1 MKFLQKYCIAH
12 STKSFLSSGIEPET
26 DSQHQVVGVLET
38 IQLIARMQ
46 EKMLCNVRFQDKSLV
61 ERIVVSPVTEEIF
74 PYTQI
79 DGKDGHDDFG
89 TQGKASRKLLPERRT
104 IKLQFI
110 RVGRKIIVSHVIPDI
125 GTLIVLHIQRNAS
138 PEILA
143 EVIERVEI
151 QS

>member
-1 MKFLQKYCIAH
+1 
-12 STKSFLSSGIEPET
+12 
-26 DSQHQVVGVLET
+26 
-38 IQLIARMQ
+38 MQ
-46 EKMLCNVRFQDKSLV
+46 EKILRNIGLQDKSLV

-79 DGKDGHDDFG
+79 DGKDGHDDFR
-89 TQGKASRKLLPERRT
+89 TQGKAGRELFPERRT
-104 IKLQFI
+104 VELQFI
-110 RVGRKIIVSHVIPDI
+110 RVGRKIIVGHVIPDI

-138 PEILA
+138 PEVLA